1 MGQIV
6 WYPAYYAQ
14 NRVIPAMGQ
23 SASRAVESA
32 TETKEHSLFPNDL
45 ERYTQKWCCSYMY
58 EHWLS
63 DFSIA
68 S

>member
-1 MGQIV
+1 
-6 WYPAYYAQ
+6 
-14 NRVIPAMGQ
+14 MGQ